1 MSADFSIR
9 YPGVVLDIH
18 VDLPLVP
25 PVEDYDLALMEARED
40 FDANIVARP
49 IASSDGILCASPD
62 YLERYGTP
70 QQPEAL
76 AQH

>member
-1 MSADFSIR
+1 
-9 YPGVVLDIH
+9 VLDIH
-18 VDLPLVP
+18 VDSPLVP
-25 PVEDYDLALMEARED
+25 PVEDCDLTQMGARED

-49 IASSDGILCASPD
+49 VASSAGILCASPD